1 MTATYRRTAALTDF
15 GAPRRGIDA
24 VTLLTCYL
32 FLLMAIPSTLVV
44 GSFGA
49 AGAPAALFA
58 AIPFCFYL
66 VGRQHPGLALDRK
79 RQPMRVAATLFGC
92 AVVAAYISVNRSV
105 IPGLQKNGADRGLF
119 LLFGWLGVLLLA
131 SDGID
136 TPERLRILL
145 RRVVMGA
152 TALAALGAVEFF
164 TGLDITRY
172 IWIPGLTV
180 HTEVTDLVSRAGL
193 YRVSATAAQ
202 PLELAAVLAMSLPLA
217 IHQARFAPAELRMR
231 RWLQVG
237 IIASAALMTVSRST
251 VVALAVIAVM
261 LLPSWSKRERH
272 RAYFAMLVS
281 VFLVWLAKP
290 SIVGIVSGLF
300 GQLGTDQ
307 SSKSRANAYTEAAPH
322 IAHHPWFGQG
332 FGTFLPSTYFFV
344 DNQYLTSVLETGFV
358 GATALVVLFLTGWL
372 TARSA
377 RLAAADAQTR
387 DLGQSLAASVAAAAL
402 CFATFDALSFS
413 IAPGLCFLILGCVG
427 AAWRLARASRA
438 GSADPARRAGAQV

>member
-1 MTATYRRTAALTDF
+1 MTATYRRTAALNDL
-15 GAPRRGIDA
+15 GAPRRSVDA

-32 FLLMAIPSTLVV
+32 FLLMAIPSALVV

-58 AIPFCFYL
+58 AIPLCFYL
-66 VGRQHPGLALDRK
+66 VSRQHPDLALDRK
-79 RQPMRVAATLFGC
+79 RQPMRVAALFFGC
-92 AVVAAYISVNRSV
+92 TFVAAYISINRAA
-105 IPGLQKNGADRGLF
+105 IPGLQENGADRGL
-119 LLFGWLGVLLLA
+119 LLLSGWLGVLLLA

-145 RRVVMGA
+145 RRAVMGA
-152 TALAALGAVEFF
+152 TAMAALGAVEFF
-164 TGLDITRY
+164 TGLDIAQY
-172 IWIPGLTV
+172 ISIPGLTV
-180 HTEVTDLVSRAGL
+180 HAEVTDLVSRAGFH
-193 YRVSATAAQ
+193 RVSATAAQ

-217 IHQARFAPAELRMR
+217 IHQARFAPARLRRR

-251 VVALAVIAVM
+251 VVALAVIALV
-261 LLPSWSKRERH
+261 LLPTWPKRERH
-272 RAYFAMLVS
+272 RAYFTVFVS

-290 SIVGIVSGLF
+290 NIVSIVSGLF

-307 SSKSRANAYTEAAPH
+307 SSKSRAGAYTDAAPY

-358 GATALVVLFLTGWL
+358 GAIALVVLFLTGWL

-377 RLAAADAQTR
+377 RLRPSMPRPATWGRAWLLRWRQLPCALRRSTR
-387 DLGQSLAASVAAAAL
+387 
-402 CFATFDALSFS
+402 CH
-413 IAPGLCFLILGCVG
+413 
-427 AAWRLARASRA
+427 SR
-438 GSADPARRAGAQV
+438 SRRACAS